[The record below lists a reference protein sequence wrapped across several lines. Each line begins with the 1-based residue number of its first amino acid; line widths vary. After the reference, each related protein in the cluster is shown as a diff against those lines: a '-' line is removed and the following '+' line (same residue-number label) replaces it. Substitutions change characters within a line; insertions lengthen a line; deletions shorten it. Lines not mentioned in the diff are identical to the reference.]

1 MNQQH
6 LITPAQPSHT
16 GQTGIP
22 HRSDRS
28 GLCATQ
34 IQKSGVPG
42 RIVGVSG
49 LPSLENPDLYPV
61 CLSHPKIRRIQ
72 TNGRTIRPYRS
83 NRYTRPVRPVLPRP
97 NLESTTRRKSCTNSK
112 TLIGTSSWVHMDAFD
127 QRKIT

>member
-34 IQKSGVPG
+34 IQKSGVTG
-42 RIVGVSG
+42 RIAGVSG
-49 LPSLENPDLYPV
+49 PIPGMFKSPPNPEYPDKW
-61 CLSHPKIRRIQ
+61 PDNPGPTGQ
-72 TNGRTIRPYRS
+72 TGTPDRS
-83 NRYTRPVRPVLPRP
+83 DRSYP
-97 NLESTTRRKSCTNSK
+97 
-112 TLIGTSSWVHMDAFD
+112 D
-127 QRKIT
+127 QT

>member
-42 RIVGVSG
+42 RIAGVSG
-49 LPSLENPDLYPV
+49 LPSPENPDLYPV
-61 CLSHPKIRRIQ
+61 CLSHPQIRSIR
-72 TNGRTIRPYRS
+72 TNGRTIRAL
-83 NRYTRPVRPVLPRP
+83 PVRPVHPTGQTGPTQTKPRIH
-97 NLESTTRRKSCTNSK
+97 NAAK
-112 TLIGTSSWVHMDAFD
+112 IVH
-127 QRKIT
+127 KL